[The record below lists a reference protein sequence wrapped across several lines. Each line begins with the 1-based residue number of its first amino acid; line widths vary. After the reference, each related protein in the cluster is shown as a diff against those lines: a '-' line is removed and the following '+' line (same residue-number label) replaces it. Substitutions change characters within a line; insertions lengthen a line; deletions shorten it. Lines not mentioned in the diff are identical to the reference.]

1 MWDRFGRVLSLAIA
15 AALVAGAG
23 TGARAE
29 TAASDPKAVAIADK
43 VMTALGGQKAWKG
56 ARFLRFDFAV
66 DREGKA
72 LFSRSH
78 TWDKWNGRYRLEST
92 TKKGDPLVVLMN
104 LNTKDGDAWLKGKKL
119 EGKEEKKQLDEAFG
133 AWTNDTYWL
142 LMPYKLRDPGVNLAL
157 AGEAKEDG
165 KTWDK
170 LLLSFDNV
178 GLTPKDRYWVYVNR
192 GSGLVDRWD
201 FVLKGEKKPPSTFT
215 WEGWKAYGKIKLPND
230 HVNAKDKV
238 RIHHPV
244 LDAPASVA
252 DSIFTTP

>member
-1 MWDRFGRVLSLAIA
+1 
-15 AALVAGAG
+15 
-23 TGARAE
+23 
-29 TAASDPKAVAIADK
+29 
-43 VMTALGGQKAWKG
+43 
-56 ARFLRFDFAV
+56 
-66 DREGKA
+66 
-72 LFSRSH
+72 
-78 TWDKWNGRYRLEST
+78 
-92 TKKGDPLVVLMN
+92 
-104 LNTKDGDAWLKGKKL
+104 
-119 EGKEEKKQLDEAFG
+119 
-133 AWTNDTYWL
+133 
-142 LMPYKLRDPGVNLAL
+142 MPYKLRDPGVNLAL

-170 LLLSFDNV
+170 LLLSFDDV
-178 GLTPKDRYWVYVNR
+178 GLTPKDKYWVYVDR
-192 GSGLVDRWD
+192 GSVLVDRWD